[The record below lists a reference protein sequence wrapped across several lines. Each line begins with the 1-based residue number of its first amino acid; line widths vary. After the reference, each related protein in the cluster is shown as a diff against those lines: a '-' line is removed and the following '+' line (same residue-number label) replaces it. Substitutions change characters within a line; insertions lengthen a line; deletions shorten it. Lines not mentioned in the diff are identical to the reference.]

1 MSKKKIEWQPL
12 QGNFDGRA
20 STLWA
25 NLDSGY
31 EARITLT
38 RNEDGVLVCTGLAL
52 TFDEKQGVPDIP
64 INSRF
69 FQTLGFGE
77 MLIEA
82 RSVYVEFGEV
92 VREVYKDMEIEEL
105 LSDWTQLGPL
115 GFTNEKYAAVAW
127 KYEHYVMTVQEN
139 PVSALADFLKCDKAT
154 ASSRILEARKRGL
167 LTTPKVG
174 NFGGRLTSKG
184 MKLLGLEPVKRKG
197 GKSNAKKS

>member
-1 MSKKKIEWQPL
+1 VPKKKIEWEMDK
-12 QGNFDGRA
+12 GDFDGRA

-31 EARITLT
+31 EARITLA
-38 RNEDGVLVCTGLAL
+38 RNDDGVLVCTALSL
-52 TFDEKQGVPDIP
+52 TFDEKQGIPDAP

-82 RSVYVEFGEV
+82 RSKYVEFGDF
-92 VREVYKDMEIEEL
+92 VREIYMTIEIEEL

-115 GFTNEKYAAVAW
+115 GFPDEKYAAVAS
-127 KYEHYVMTVQEN
+127 KYEQYVMTGLEN

-174 NFGGRLTSKG
+174 NFGGKLTSKG
-184 MKLLGLEPVKRKG
+184 MKLLGLKPVKRKG
-197 GKSNAKKS
+197 GKGNA